1 MCKEDLFE
9 QIVQE
14 KERQY
19 LVYHLIN
26 NKTLNRYFG
35 YVPVDGKSKIIAVG
49 KEEREYVINTLN
61 NGEYLK
67 NEKAIYKS
75 IQDWGW
81 ENFSVKVIDYNTK
94 EDVVK
99 NIVKGLVERF
109 EYYKQLD
116 AYNDKEE
123 VAEQERTEIDDRS
136 NWMNNMIKTVS
147 RMNANEIAR
156 QSHCCANELKG
167 HKEKIPVAP
176 YKSKLSNNTNAKVP
190 IALIDK
196 RTGEEVYF
204 ESKGDCMRFLNTN
217 HVTFSKFLKGKTKK
231 LNARY
236 TPKKIVLTED
246 E

>member
-1 MCKEDLFE
+1 MNMYKEDLFE

-49 KEEREYVINTLN
+49 KEERDCVINILN

-75 IQDWGW
+75 IQNWGW
-81 ENFSVKVIDYNTK
+81 ENFSVKVVDYNTK

-116 AYNDKEE
+116 AYNGKDE
-123 VAEQERTEIDDRS
+123 VVEQERTEIDDRS
-136 NWMNNMIKTVS
+136 NWMNNLIRTVS
-147 RMNANEIAR
+147 RMNANE
-156 QSHCCANELKG
+156 LKG
-167 HKEKIPVAP
+167 HREKIPVAP
-176 YKSKLSNNTNAKVP
+176 HKHKMTNNTNAKVP

-196 RTGEEVYF
+196 STGEEIYF
-204 ESKGDCMRFLNTN
+204 ESKGDCMRFLNVTPQ
-217 HVTFSKFLKGKTKK
+217 TFSRFLVGKTKK
-231 LNARY
+231 LNTKY
-236 TPKKIVLTED
+236 TPKKIVTTD